1 MNFTRNKNFQTSNPF
16 LFFSPRGWTNLILS
30 LLLPFILINSS
41 FAQESSPSAIL
52 EEQVKEKI
60 QERLE
65 QVANQDLE
73 KIKGVIEKKMG
84 KIYAYSGLI
93 KEVKDAALK
102 IETSFGSKEVKVA
115 SQAAILKVS
124 PGKAKSEVKLE
135 DLEVDD
141 FVIAIGPM
149 DSNQVITGKR
159 LIITDTAPASQKR
172 KLLFGKVTEIDG
184 QKITFKNSQQQSITV
199 DSKTKLKINGLEKPV
214 VEDIQ
219 IGDLIRVIVTL
230 DKSDKIDEIKVV
242 MVIPGEASPA
252 AEENEVEATPSAAS
266 S

>member
-1 MNFTRNKNFQTSNPF
+1 MKKIAKWLNCQMVK
-16 LFFSPRGWTNLILS
+16 LFFCFLLS
-30 LLLPFILINSS
+30 LSLVTIPIL
-41 FAQESSPSAIL
+41 AQEATPLIIT

-65 QVANQDLE
+65 QGVKAN
-73 KIKGVIEKKMG
+73 KT
-84 KIYAYSGLI
+84 YAYSGLI

-124 PGKAKSEVKLE
+124 PDKAKSEVKLE

-230 DKSDKIDEIKVV
+230 DKSDKIDKIKVV